1 MTSLGRD
8 HGEPP
13 QLAAELA
20 EARAVFVEA
29 LADVAPELL
38 TTPGLVGD
46 WSARELIAHLGYW
59 TGHAAEALHFAREGR
74 ADEFGTADLNVD
86 ERNEVVARVARETDL
101 PTVRKREEAAFGALM
116 DALAGLDPALLS
128 ENVAYGDTL
137 EQVIRDD
144 GPDHYREHA
153 IDIRA
158 WFTGDDE
165 PDDEADEPAGE
176 PEAGGPS

>member
-1 MTSLGRD
+1 MTSEGHDRTA
-8 HGEPP
+8 PQ
-13 QLAAELA
+13 QLAVELA
-20 EARAVFVEA
+20 DARAAFVEA

-59 TGHAAEALHFAREGR
+59 TGHAAEALHFAQEGR
-74 ADEFGTADLNVD
+74 ADEFGAADLDVD
-86 ERNEVVARVARETDL
+86 ERNAVVARVARETDL
-101 PTVRKREEAAFGALM
+101 PTVRKREEAAFGALI
-116 DALAGLDPALLS
+116 DALAGLDPALLN
-128 ENVAYGDTL
+128 ENMAYGDTL

-144 GPDHYREHA
+144 GSDHYREHA

-165 PDDEADEPAGE
+165 PDDDE
-176 PEAGGPS
+176 PEAGECS